1 VDGNFHIRS
10 QRGATAIEF
19 ALVLQLVILLIFGT
33 IEFSLFMFNKQ
44 VIINAT
50 REGARA
56 GIVARPTRMSN
67 TDITTIVENYS
78 QQHLVTFGTNN
89 PPTVTIKPI
98 DNDLSDGFNPGTHRC
113 VLFNC
118 DLEVATQYQY
128 SFLVLDNFGIGP
140 VNIAAV
146 SRMKME

>member
-1 VDGNFHIRS
+1 VDSNFNINN
-10 QRGATAIEF
+10 QVGATALEF
-19 ALVLQLVILLIFGT
+19 ALILQLVILLIFGT

-50 REGARA
+50 REGARS

-67 TDITTIVENYS
+67 QDITTMVENYS
-78 QQHLVTFGTNN
+78 KQHLVTFGANN

-98 DNDLSDGFNPGTHRC
+98 DSDLSDGFNSGTHRC
-113 VLFNC
+113 VRFNC

-128 SFLVLDNFGIGP
+128 DFLVLGNLGIGP

-146 SRMKME
+146 SSMKME